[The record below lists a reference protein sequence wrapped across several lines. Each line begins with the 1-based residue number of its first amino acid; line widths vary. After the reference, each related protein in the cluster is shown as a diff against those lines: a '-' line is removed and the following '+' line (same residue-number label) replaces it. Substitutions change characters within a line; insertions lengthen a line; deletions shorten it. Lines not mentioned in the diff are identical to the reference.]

1 MFRNFLTKSFFRI
14 ITLLALVLFIG
25 VFIFALELD
34 KHNVPPQDMRAHFAY
49 DSQKAPVDSS
59 GGNDLSDLSKE
70 NTSSRELSSH
80 LSEIV
85 AESLSF
91 DKGNFVYNS
100 GAMEK
105 YFTPEGYAQYKE
117 FLTKSDF
124 QGMLNSGDLQSGVIL
139 EQSPLELTSGV
150 YGGVYKW
157 VFEVP
162 VTLSFI
168 PQDMESYR
176 AAAKAPQNR
185 RFMLRV
191 QFARVKDANDPE
203 AVRIEI
209 WQVLPPRS
217 Y

>member
-1 MFRNFLTKSFFRI
+1 M

-25 VFIFALELD
+25 VFIFALEMD
-34 KHNVPPQDMRAHFAY
+34 KHNLPPQDMRAHFAY
-49 DSQKAPVDSS
+49 DSQKAPADQS

-91 DKGNFVYNS
+91 DKSNFVYNA

-105 YFTPEGYAQYKE
+105 YFTPEGYTQYKE

-124 QGMLNSGDLQSGVIL
+124 QGMLNSGSLQSGVIL
-139 EQSPLELTSGV
+139 EQSPLELASGV

-157 VFEVP
+157 VFEAP

-176 AAAKAPQNR
+176 AAASAPQNR

-191 QFARVKDANDPE
+191 QFARVKDPNDPE